1 MGFLAEQA
9 PWVTRDGPGR
19 GVWKDR
25 PDPLV
30 PKVSEDRGGC
40 ASQCPQAEKDLGEV
54 PAPLRRDLFRP
65 HHGVVASMLASCTFS
80 IRINGLR
87 S

>member
-9 PWVTRDGPGR
+9 PWGTQDGPGR

-30 PKVSEDRGGC
+30 PKVSEDPGGC
-40 ASQCPQAEKDLGEV
+40 ASQCPQAEKDLGKA
-54 PAPLRRDLFRP
+54 PAPLRRDLFHPPR
-65 HHGVVASMLASCTFS
+65 GVVASTLALCTLA
-80 IRINGLR
+80 IRINGLQ